1 MTAGLPFVTVSLMSV
16 RECHVNFSRAAPH
29 YDEWATVQKT
39 IAAHLA
45 RMLSVHDAPRHWL
58 DVACGTGAL
67 YEARC
72 RYGTVA
78 TGRVMMMDCSH
89 AMMREV
95 SSSVGRVVG
104 DVNRLA
110 VRMSSFDLVTI
121 NMGLHWM
128 DDGARALEK
137 LASLV
142 ADGGLLAF
150 SVPLAQSWSSW
161 RQLIGSRA
169 LRHGLLPLPCAS
181 ELDEWLR
188 RAHCDTLAS
197 ETIVHEQFAASPR
210 AFVRQLKMTG
220 CHTAA
225 ASYKGAPFGERAW
238 VVRQQTPLIVDWKIA
253 YRVARR
259 RS

>member
-1 MTAGLPFVTVSLMSV
+1 MIAPPPFVTVCLMSV
-16 RECHVNFSRAAPH
+16 RECHANFSRAAPH

-45 RMLSVHDAPRHWL
+45 RMLSVHDAPCHWL

-67 YEARC
+67 HEAMC

-95 SSSVGRVVG
+95 SSSLGRVVG

-128 DDGARALEK
+128 NDNAVALEK

-142 ADGGLLAF
+142 RKGGLLAL
-150 SVPLAQSWSSW
+150 SVPLAESWSSW
-161 RQLIGSRA
+161 RRLIGSRA
-169 LRHGLLPLPCAS
+169 LRHGLLPLPRAS

-188 RAHCDTLAS
+188 LAHCDIIAS

-225 ASYKGAPFGERAW
+225 ASYKGASFGERAW

>member
-1 MTAGLPFVTVSLMSV
+1 MTAGLPFVIVCLMSV
-16 RECHVNFSRAAPH
+16 RDCHANFSRAAPH

-45 RMLSVHDAPRHWL
+45 RMLSVHDKPKRWL

-67 YEARC
+67 YEAMC
-72 RYGTVA
+72 RYRVVA
-78 TGRVMMMDCSH
+78 GRVMMMDYSH
-89 AMMREV
+89 AMMRQV
-95 SSSVGRVVG
+95 SPSVGRVVG
-104 DVNRLA
+104 DINQLA

-128 DDGARALEK
+128 NDGAVALEK

-142 ADGGLLAF
+142 ADEGLLAL
-150 SVPLAQSWSSW
+150 SVPLAESWSSW
-161 RQLIGSRA
+161 RRLIGSRA
-169 LRHGLLPLPCAS
+169 LRHGLVPLPRGS

-188 RAHCDTLAS
+188 EAHCDIIAS
-197 ETIVHEQFAASPR
+197 ENIFHEQFAASPR

-225 ASYKGAPFGERAW
+225 ASYKGASFGERAW

-259 RS
+259 LS